1 MKRVY
6 SRLIKTLFYFQDYAP
21 RLKRD
26 NVTERA
32 EFESSVY
39 EYSGNG
45 GKNSDL
51 DDDDEEGSFEDDED
65 EVFEQQKGKSLKQ
78 KQTTKIDFY

>member
-1 MKRVY
+1 M
-6 SRLIKTLFYFQDYAP
+6 FYFKDYTP

-51 DDDDEEGSFEDDED
+51 DDDDEEEGSFEDD
-65 EVFEQQKGKSLKQ
+65 EVFEQQKGKRLKQ
-78 KQTTKIDFY
+78 KLFINIRQ